1 MNLFQAFSM
10 ALKSIINNKMRSFLT
25 MLGIIIG
32 VGSVITLVSV
42 MQGMQQQIVDEFNK
56 MGTNKINV
64 NFNNYRGGADL
75 GQLLRDYTGTLSDE
89 IIGFTPA
96 TQDRTKLRY
105 RNKTWDTG
113 VYFGSDQLDVC
124 LNYKLAAGRSISY
137 SDIKNR
143 VKVCVIG
150 ETIRKQFFGLEN
162 PIGKTIKIKGYQFT
176 VVGLYTAKSDGDKYS
191 MDDVVVVPQSVQR
204 TIMNSKRVNTFII
217 KAKDKA
223 STKTAT
229 EKIKTFLKPYFSQE
243 WDYNVY
249 SENQWMEEGND
260 MTAMMTLVVGG
271 IAGISL
277 LVGGIG
283 IMNIMLVSVSE
294 RTREI
299 GIRMAIG
306 APRRAIISQF
316 LIEAATISAIGGI
329 LGIGLGALGSAILS
343 AATLKA
349 VYLPSMGITIG
360 AFLFSVLL
368 GVFFG
373 FYPANKA
380 SKMQPV
386 DALRNQ

>member
-1 MNLFQAFSM
+1 MNIFQAFSM
-10 ALKSIINNKMRSFLT
+10 ALKSIVNNKMRSFLT

-42 MQGMQQQIVDEFNK
+42 MQGMQTQVMDQFNQ
-56 MGTNKINV
+56 MGTNKVNV
-64 NFNNYRGGADL
+64 RFNNYRGGADL
-75 GQLLRDYTGTLSDE
+75 GTKLRDYSLSLSDE
-89 IIGFTPA
+89 VLGITPS
-96 TQDRTKLRY
+96 TSQNIKLRY
-105 RNKTWDTG
+105 RNKTWSTN
-113 VYFGSDQLDVC
+113 VYFGNEDFDLCNNFELVSGRPLSYADV
-124 LNYKLAAGRSISY
+124 Y
-137 SDIKNR
+137 NR
-143 VKVCVIG
+143 VRVCVIG
-150 ETIRKQFFGLEN
+150 DTVVQQFFGLES
-162 PIGKTIKIKGYQFT
+162 PLGKTIKIKGYQFT
-176 VVGLYTAKSDGDKYS
+176 VVGTYKAKSDGKQYT
-191 MDDVVVVPQSVQR
+191 MDDMLLVPESVMR
-204 TIMNSKRVNTFII
+204 TITGSKKIDSFTL
-217 KAKDKA
+217 KAVSGEATKSVTDKLQ
-223 STKTAT
+223 
-229 EKIKTFLKPYFSQE
+229 TFLEPYFNNE

-249 SENQWMEEGND
+249 SENQWIEQGNE
-260 MTAMMTLVVGG
+260 MTAMLTLVVGG

-316 LIEAATISAIGGI
+316 LIEAATISACGGI
-329 LGIGLGALGSAILS
+329 LGIGLGALGSTLLS
-343 AATLKA
+343 AATLGEVYMPSTPIA
-349 VYLPSMGITIG
+349 VG